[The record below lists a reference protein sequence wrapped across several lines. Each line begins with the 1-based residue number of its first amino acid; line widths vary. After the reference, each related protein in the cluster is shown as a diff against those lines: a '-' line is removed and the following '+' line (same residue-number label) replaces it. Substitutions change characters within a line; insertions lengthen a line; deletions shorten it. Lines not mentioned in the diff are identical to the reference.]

1 MNANFVKT
9 ICIRLDMLT
18 WLMAIP
24 FVASVLIQ
32 VIAHPRN
39 PFTYK
44 LNGCCKPGEKI
55 SEWARIPGSASEGFY

>member
-1 MNANFVKT
+1 
-9 ICIRLDMLT
+9 MLT

-39 PFTYK
+39 SFTYK

-55 SEWARIPGSASEGFY
+55 SEWARVPGSASEGFY